1 LTTVGIRELKARTI
15 EIIRRVRERGEVV
28 NITYRGEV
36 VARLVPV
43 RTPLPAPADVSALM
57 TDMDQLAAEIS
68 AAWPAGV
75 SAVEAVRDARRE
87 L

>member
-1 LTTVGIRELKARTI
+1 MTAVGIRELKARTS

-28 NITYRGEV
+28 DITYRGEV

-43 RTPLPAPADVSALM
+43 RPPPAQTDVAALL
-57 TDMDQLAAEIS
+57 TDMDRLAAEIS
-68 AAWPAGV
+68 AAWSAGV
-75 SAVEAVRDARRE
+75 SAVDAVRDVRRE

>member
-1 LTTVGIRELKARTI
+1 MSEVGIRELKAGAS

-28 NITYRGEV
+28 DITYHGEV

-43 RTPLPAPADVSALM
+43 RPPAPAPSEVAALL
-57 TDMDQLAAEIS
+57 TDLDQLAAEIA
-68 AAWPAGV
+68 AAWPMDV
-75 SAVEAVRDARRE
+75 SAIDALHDVRRE

>member
-1 LTTVGIRELKARTI
+1 MTAVGIRELNARTS

-28 NITYRGEV
+28 DITYRGEV

-43 RTPLPAPADVSALM
+43 RPPPPAQTDMAALM
-57 TDMDQLAAEIS
+57 SDMDRLAAEIS
-68 AAWPAGV
+68 AAWPADV
-75 SAVEAVRDARRE
+75 SAVDAVRDVRRE

>member
-1 LTTVGIRELKARTI
+1 MTTVGMRELKARTS
-15 EIIRRVRERGEVV
+15 EIILGVRERGEVV
-28 NITYRGEV
+28 DITYHGEV

-43 RTPLPAPADVSALM
+43 RPPLPAPIDVAALM
-57 TDMDQLAAEIS
+57 TDMDRLAAEIA

-75 SAVEAVRDARRE
+75 SAVEAVREARRE

>member
-1 LTTVGIRELKARTI
+1 MSDVGIRELKANTS

-28 NITYRGEV
+28 DITSHGEV

-43 RTPLPAPADVSALM
+43 RPPLPAPGEVAALL
-57 TDMDQLAAEIS
+57 TDLDQLAAEIS
-68 AAWPAGV
+68 TAWPAGV
-75 SAVEAVRDARRE
+75 SAVDAVRDVRRE

>member
-1 LTTVGIRELKARTI
+1 MAEVGIRELKAGAS

-28 NITYRGEV
+28 DITYHGEV

-43 RTPLPAPADVSALM
+43 RPPTPAPEDVAALL
-57 TDMDQLAAEIS
+57 TDLDQLAAEIA
-68 AAWPAGV
+68 AAWPVGV
-75 SAVEAVRDARRE
+75 SAVDAVRDVRRE

>member
-1 LTTVGIRELKARTI
+1 MSEVGIRELKASTS
-15 EIIRRVRERGEVV
+15 EIVRRVRERGEVV
-28 NITYRGEV
+28 DITYHGEV

-43 RTPLPAPADVSALM
+43 RPPVPVPGDVAALL

-75 SAVEAVRDARRE
+75 SAVDAVRDVRRE